1 MSTKTTFPT
10 LYKYDS
16 RGLVQEWTI
25 EVHNNKFWTIEG
37 VKGGKLTKSEPTVCV
52 GKNIGRSNET
62 TASEQA
68 LREAQSKFQKKLD
81 KGYNEKLTKTKKFFE
96 PMLAQKY
103 EKYSDLCF
111 VNPTFIQ
118 PKLDGLRCINSD
130 GTMMSRNGKP
140 FLTVDHLTQDVTI
153 LDGELYAHDY
163 SDDFNKIV
171 SLVKKTKPTEEDIEE
186 CQSVMEFWAYD
197 LPEHDGVFSERY
209 AELKKVVKSLKNK
222 MIKVV
227 PTYQVHSEEDIQKYH
242 EQFLEEGYEGSIIR
256 VDIARYENKRSKQL
270 LKKKDFY
277 DGEFT
282 IVDVEE
288 GKGNRA
294 GTAGN
299 LILELEDGRTFG
311 ATLRGSRQ
319 WVRSVLENRDNLIG
333 KTATIKYFQETP
345 DGIPRFGVAIQI
357 DRESYE

>member
-1 MSTKTTFPT
+1 
-10 LYKYDS
+10 
-16 RGLVQEWTI
+16 
-25 EVHNNKFWTIEG
+25 
-37 VKGGKLTKSEPTVCV
+37 
-52 GKNIGRSNET
+52 
-62 TASEQA
+62 
-68 LREAQSKFQKKLD
+68 
-81 KGYNEKLTKTKKFFE
+81 
-96 PMLAQKY
+96 MLAQKY
-103 EKYSDLCF
+103 EKYSHLCF

-140 FLTVDHLTQDVTI
+140 FVTVDHLTQEVAI
-153 LDGELYAHDY
+153 LDGELYSHDY
-163 SDDFNKIV
+163 HDDFNKIV
-171 SLVKKTKPTEEDIEE
+171 SLVKKTKPTEDDIQE
-186 CQSVMEFWAYD
+186 CQSIIEFWAYD

-209 AELKKVVKSLKNK
+209 AELKKVVKTLKNK
-222 MIKVV
+222 QIKVV

-256 VDIARYENKRSKQL
+256 VDIAPYENKRSKQL

-299 LILELEDGRTFG
+299 LLLELPDGRHFG

-319 WVRSVLENRDNLIG
+319 WVRSVLENRKNLIG

>member
-1 MSTKTTFPT
+1 MKTTFPT
-10 LYKYDS
+10 LYKYDV
-16 RGLVQEWTI
+16 RGIVQEWTI
-25 EVHNNKFWTIEG
+25 EVQGNKFWTVEG
-37 VKGGKLTKSEPTVCV
+37 VKGGKLTKSEPTVCF
-52 GKNIGRSNET
+52 GKNVGRANET
-62 TASEQA
+62 TDKEQA
-68 LREAQSKFQKKLD
+68 LKEAQSKFQKKLD

-140 FLTVDHLTQDVTI
+140 FLTVDHLTQD
-153 LDGELYAHDY
+153 ELYSHDY
-163 SDDFNKIV
+163 HDDFNKIV
-171 SLVKKTKPTEEDIEE
+171 SLVKKTKPTDEDIAE
-186 CQSVMEFWAYD
+186 CESIIEFWAYD

-222 MIKVV
+222 QIKIV
-227 PTYQVHSEEDIQKYH
+227 PTYQINSEEDIQKYH
-242 EQFLEEGYEGSIIR
+242 EMFLEAGYEGSIIR
-256 VDIARYENKRSKQL
+256 VDIAPYENKRSKQL

-299 LILELEDGRTFG
+299 LLLELPDGRTFG

-319 WVRSVLENRDNLIG
+319 WVTSVLENRKNLIG